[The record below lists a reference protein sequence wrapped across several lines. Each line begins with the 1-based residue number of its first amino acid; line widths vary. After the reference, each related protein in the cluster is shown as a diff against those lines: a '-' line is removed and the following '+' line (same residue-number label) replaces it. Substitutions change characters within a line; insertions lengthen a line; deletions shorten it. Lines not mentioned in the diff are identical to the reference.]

1 MYTSGFLPAAA
12 RSIARTGLRPLLLA
26 LLGVAALTGGTHA
39 LAAGSDRTLPNLA
52 LPTLGGSQ
60 LWADLALDGGWRVQR
75 HVWTGHARLLDED
88 NVRRA
93 WGSEAACLAALRDH
107 AKVVE
112 GQGRPVVVLLHG
124 LWRTRRSMST
134 LAGSFRGAGYEVV
147 DVTYPSARASIEQ
160 HAAQVAGLLDRLSGS
175 DREVSFVTHSLGAL
189 VTRQLLARKGDAWR
203 SRHRVHRAVF
213 IAPPN
218 QGARL
223 AEIGRKIPLL
233 PWIYGEP
240 MRQIAGGFTR
250 DLAGPGV
257 PFATIAGGCGD
268 DEGWNPLIP
277 GDDDGVVAVAETRLP
292 GAAGEL
298 VVRRLHTTIMKDP
311 VAIDAAVKFIRRG
324 ALPSSG
330 AAASRA
336 AGH

>member
-1 MYTSGFLPAAA
+1 
-12 RSIARTGLRPLLLA
+12 
-26 LLGVAALTGGTHA
+26 
-39 LAAGSDRTLPNLA
+39 
-52 LPTLGGSQ
+52 
-60 LWADLALDGGWRVQR
+60 
-75 HVWTGHARLLDED
+75 VWTGHARLLDGD

-93 WGSEAACLAALRDH
+93 WGSKAACLAALRDH
-107 AKVVE
+107 AKALE
-112 GQGRPVVVLLHG
+112 DQGRPVVVVLHG
-124 LWRTRRSMST
+124 LWRTRRSMSP
-134 LAGSFRGAGYEVV
+134 LAASFREAGYEVL
-147 DVTYPSARASIEQ
+147 DVTYPSARASIEE
-160 HAAQVAGLLDRLSGS
+160 HAAQVAGLLDRLSGT

-189 VTRQLLARKGDAWR
+189 VTRQLLAREGDAWR
-203 SRHRVHRAVF
+203 GRHRVHRAVF

-218 QGARL
+218 RGARL
-223 AEIGRKIPLL
+223 AEIGRRVPLL

-311 VAIDAAVKFIRRG
+311 AAIGAAVAFIRRG
-324 ALPSSG
+324 VLPASGTAARG
-330 AAASRA
+330 AALAPPEPSR
-336 AGH
+336 

>member
-1 MYTSGFLPAAA
+1 M
-12 RSIARTGLRPLLLA
+12 RPVLSRAIPA
-26 LLGVAALTGGTHA
+26 LLGVAALAA
-39 LAAGSDRTLPNLA
+39 LAGGAHAVAAESDRPLPNLA

-60 LWADLALDGGWRVQR
+60 LWADLAFDGGWRVQR

-88 NVRRA
+88 DVRRA
-93 WGSEAACLAALRDH
+93 WGSKAACLAALRDH
-107 AKVVE
+107 GKAVE
-112 GQGRPVVVLLHG
+112 GQGRPVVVVLHG
-124 LWRTRRSMST
+124 LWRTRRSMSP
-134 LAGSFRGAGYEVV
+134 LAASFRGAGYEVI
-147 DVTYPSARASIEQ
+147 DVTYPSARASIEE
-160 HAAQVAGLLDRLSGS
+160 HAAQVAGILDRLSGS

-189 VTRQLLARKGDAWR
+189 VTRQLLAREGDAWR
-203 SRHRVHRAVF
+203 GRHRAYRAVF

-218 QGARL
+218 RGARL
-223 AEIGRKIPLL
+223 AEIGRKVPLL

-311 VAIDAAVKFIRRG
+311 AAIGAAVTFIRRG
-324 ALPSSG
+324 VLPASG
-330 AAASRA
+330 AAATGAAPAPPSR
-336 AGH
+336 

>member
-1 MYTSGFLPAAA
+1 M
-12 RSIARTGLRPLLLA
+12 RPVLFRAIPA
-26 LLGVAALTGGTHA
+26 LLSVAALAGGAHA
-39 LAAGSDRTLPNLA
+39 LAADSDRLLPNLA

-93 WGSEAACLAALRDH
+93 WGSKAACLAALRDH
-107 AKVVE
+107 GKAME
-112 GQGRPVVVLLHG
+112 GQGRPVVVVLHG

-134 LAGSFRGAGYEVV
+134 LAASFRGAGYEVI
-147 DVTYPSARASIEQ
+147 DVTYPSARASIEE
-160 HAAQVAGLLDRLSGS
+160 HAAQVAGLLNRLSGS

-189 VTRQLLARKGDAWR
+189 VTRELLAREGDAWR
-203 SRHRVHRAVF
+203 DRHRAYRAVF

-223 AEIGRKIPLL
+223 AEIGRKVPLL

-240 MRQIAGGFTR
+240 MRQIAGGFAR
-250 DLAGPGV
+250 ELAGPGV

-311 VAIDAAVKFIRRG
+311 AAIGAAVAFIRRG
-324 ALPSSG
+324 VLPASG
-330 AAASRA
+330 AAVTGPAPAPPEPSR
-336 AGH
+336 

>member
-1 MYTSGFLPAAA
+1 M
-12 RSIARTGLRPLLLA
+12 ARTGLRPLLLA
-26 LLGVAALTGGTHA
+26 LLGLAALTGGTHA

-60 LWADLALDGGWRVQR
+60 LWADLAYEGGWRVQR
-75 HVWTGHARLLDED
+75 HVWTGHARLLDEN

-93 WGSEAACLAALRDH
+93 WGSKAACLEALRDH
-107 AKVVE
+107 GKVVE
-112 GQGRPVVVLLHG
+112 DQERPVVVVLHG
-124 LWRTRRSMST
+124 LWRTRRSMSN
-134 LAGSFRGAGYEVV
+134 LAGSFRGAGYEVI
-147 DVTYPSARASIEQ
+147 DVTYPSARASIEE
-160 HAAQVAGLLDRLSGS
+160 HAAQVAGLLDRLSGT

-189 VTRQLLARKGDAWR
+189 VTRQLLAREGDAWR
-203 SRHRVHRAVF
+203 GRHRVHRAVF

-218 QGARL
+218 RGARL
-223 AEIGRKIPLL
+223 AEIGRKVPLL

-311 VAIDAAVKFIRRG
+311 AAIDAAVEFIRRG
-324 ALPSSG
+324 AFPTSGTAASG
-330 AAASRA
+330 AAGR
-336 AGH
+336 